1 MRESWG
7 SVPRTKQHSSAEPN
21 DVPAMKAKVRLALVS
36 DYGHLKSPLKEIAK
50 DAGCSPRTVEA
61 WMEER
66 SLPGFEYIWR
76 LGKRSPGIQKIF
88 LEMMSLDMDLDP
100 RAYSAFLE
108 LQRMLR
114 K

>member
-1 MRESWG
+1 MERSPG
-7 SVPRTKQHSSAEPN
+7 SLPRTTQQPQN

-66 SLPGFEYIWR
+66 SLPGFEYVWR
-76 LGKRSPGIQKIF
+76 LGKHSPGIQKLF
-88 LEMMSLDMDLDP
+88 LEMIGHDMDLDP
-100 RAYSAFLE
+100 KAYGVFLE
-108 LQRMLR
+108 LQRMMQR
-114 K
+114 